1 MQFSK
6 KDKSK
11 FKLLGILFFLLISF
25 ILLIFISI
33 LLIKERNL
41 KDELLIEIAA
51 ISSFLVILFIFIFI
65 IINSKANNIIKL
77 YKLKIK
83 LREKELLDSKENL
96 IQYTNIIEK
105 SNIISKTDLCG
116 NIIYVSDSFCEIT
129 GYKRE
134 ELLGANHSIIR
145 HPDVSDFYFKT
156 LWNMIKNKKAFC
168 GVIKNLSKEKSVLY
182 FKTTINTIFD
192 KEGEAIEYIA
202 TSFDMTQEFKLKE
215 SLRQQNFEL
224 IQTKNSLIKSQ
235 HIAKLGN
242 SVLNIKTGEMFWS
255 DELYNIFEKDINT
268 FKPNLENFKEFFL
281 DEEFRYLTEYKIDN
295 SIEDKEQIYMYKI
308 NVSSGIKYIQATSM
322 ISEFNKNGKA
332 LFISSVLQ
340 DISNLIVNQ
349 KKLLEKEKLL
359 SLQSKMATMG
369 EMIENI
375 THQLNQPLNVINL
388 SFSSLYLSKV
398 FDTLTEKEFEDTL
411 KNVNNAV
418 SYLSNTIENF
428 KNFFEEEK
436 ESKKFNLEHSFKR
449 VFTIV
454 GSELKNYDIKVI
466 KDIDYIDINSYENNL
481 VQVFINIINNAKDE
495 LIKKDKKDKKLI
507 FIKTFKEEDKF
518 IFLIKDNAGG
528 IPNDYIH
535 KIFESHFTTKEK
547 INGTGIGLYMSKQ
560 IIEKMNANI
569 EVTNVE
575 YEYENILYKGAEFK
589 IILLLRDITC

>member
-322 ISEFNKNGKA
+322 ISEFNKEGKA

-359 SLQSKMATMG
+359 SHQSKMATMG